1 MNIEVIAQFK
11 KYTDGKSI
19 KDSDECVFIVLL
31 NLYEASLLFFFA
43 LFERLPMKIRLSPE
57 LRNIVRICLFEATG
71 T

>member
-31 NLYEASLLFFFA
+31 NLSEVSLLFFE
-43 LFERLPMKIRLSPE
+43 LFERLPMKIRLCPE
-57 LRNIVRICLFEATG
+57 LRNIVRICLFEAAG